1 MRSGARKQFVS
12 FVLLLLAAGSGPAVL
27 AQPSQR
33 PPNLPEPP
41 PLPPSLEGR
50 PMEPPPDLPDFSE
63 LQEQL
68 RQLQELLSMPPEKLR
83 KLRQT
88 IEFIEKMSPAERD
101 AMHIRLSQITQATPE
116 LKDEINQLARRL
128 PGDLHSSL
136 SQFWYASSTGER
148 DLIRSELEQLS
159 AEEGGAFLREKVTA
173 FIQHRDEVFA
183 KMRQSLEQR
192 RDSQLPSPVP

>member
-1 MRSGARKQFVS
+1 MRLGVRKQS
-12 FVLLLLAAGSGPAVL
+12 LWLVLLLWILEVGSSAC

-33 PPNLPEPP
+33 PENLPKPP

-68 RQLQELLSMPPEKLR
+68 RQLQELLAMSPEKLR

-128 PGDLHSSL
+128 PPDMHSSL
-136 SQFWYASSTGER
+136 SQFWYASSPTER
-148 DLIRSELEQLS
+148 ESIREQLEQLPPDKG
-159 AEEGGAFLREKVTA
+159 AEFLSGRVNT
-173 FIQHRDEVFA
+173 FIAHRDEVFA
-183 KMRQSLEQR
+183 QMRESLER
-192 RDSQLPSPVP
+192 KREARLSSPSP